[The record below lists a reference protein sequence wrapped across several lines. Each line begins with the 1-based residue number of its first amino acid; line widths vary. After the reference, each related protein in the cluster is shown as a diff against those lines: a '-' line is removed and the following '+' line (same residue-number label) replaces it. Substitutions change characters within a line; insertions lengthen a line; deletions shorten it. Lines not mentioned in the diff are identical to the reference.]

1 MLHWLPQSP
10 TLGPLIVFWKRW
22 KRSTAHF
29 FFFLVLCFSF
39 LLVAKSLVLHYVN
52 CQLSRKQLLNALTSF
67 GKTWYL
73 RMSNAMCT
81 TGIFPHLELDQL
93 IYLASIMFTWQLFLG
108 QSKFKVEKCKEKFGG
123 TERIPL
129 WKFVLYSYYKL
140 LLIFIVHYSR
150 LHVCID
156 W

>member
-1 MLHWLPQSP
+1 MVERIKNYECCIGCPNLPHKVLQLYFEKDENDQLLTS
-10 TLGPLIVFWKRW
+10 
-22 KRSTAHF
+22 
-29 FFFLVLCFSF
+29 FFLVLCFSF

-52 CQLSRKQLLNALTSF
+52 CQLSRKRLLNALTSF

-108 QSKFKVEKCKEKFGG
+108 QSKFKVEKCREKFGG

-140 LLIFIVHYSR
+140 LLIFIVH
-150 LHVCID
+150 
-156 W
+156 